1 MEKQE
6 FLLLIPAI
14 IFGVAI
20 VDLLKLFG
28 HKKTY
33 FELMGWGIFLL
44 MAIINLWI
52 NLYEKLDFVTS
63 DNLMFI
69 LIILQAMMYARA
81 ANIITPEEKDVDTK
95 QYFFAN
101 YKEFFYMIAFI
112 GVLNALMRYFVYDDN
127 QAVWLRPIAVV
138 LALICAFVNRKWLRV
153 IIMTFLLIIS
163 ALILVSGII

>member
-1 MEKQE
+1 MDKQE

-20 VDLLKLFG
+20 VDLLKLFS

-52 NLYEKLDFVTS
+52 QLYEKLDFVTS
-63 DNLMFI
+63 DNLMFL
-69 LIILQAMMYARA
+69 LIIVQAMLYARA

-95 QYFFAN
+95 NYFFSS
-101 YKEFFYMIAFI
+101 YKEFFYMIAVI
-112 GVLNALMRYFVYDDN
+112 GVVNILMQYFIYDDQ
-127 QAVWLRPIAVV
+127 QAIWLRPIG
-138 LALICAFVNRKWLRV
+138 V
-153 IIMTFLLIIS
+153 IIALTCALVNKVWVRTTLMAFTLIIA
-163 ALILVSGII
+163 ALVLIVGVI

>member
-1 MEKQE
+1 MAKQE

-20 VDLLKLFG
+20 VDLLKLFS

-52 NLYEKLDFVTS
+52 NLYEKLDVITS
-63 DNLMFI
+63 GNLMFL
-69 LIILQAMMYARA
+69 LIIVQAMLYARA

-95 QYFFAN
+95 KYFLSN
-101 YKEFFYMIAFI
+101 YKSFFYLLVAISI
-112 GVLNALMRYFVYDDN
+112 VNSLLRYFVYDDN
-127 QAVWLRPIAVV
+127 QAIWVRPLAIV
-138 LALICAFVNRKWLRV
+138 LALICIVFNRVWVRTP
-153 IIMTFLLIIS
+153 IMIVF
-163 ALILVSGII
+163 LILGALLLVNGIR